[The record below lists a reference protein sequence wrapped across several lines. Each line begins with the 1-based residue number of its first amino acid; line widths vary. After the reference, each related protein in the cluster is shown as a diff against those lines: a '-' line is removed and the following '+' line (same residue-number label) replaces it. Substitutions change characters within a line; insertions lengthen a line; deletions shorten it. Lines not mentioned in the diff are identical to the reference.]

1 MNWDAIL
8 TLLVL
13 AGAIALFVSEK
24 LPVDMVAILA
34 LSALV
39 ILGIVGPE
47 VAISGFAN
55 EATITVAAM
64 FVLSAGLQRTGALR
78 AIARLFA
85 RIQWPWLFGLVVMV
99 TIAGASAFVNN
110 TAMVAVFLPLVLAA
124 TSANGLPPSKFL
136 IPMSYAAQMGGVST
150 LIGTST
156 NLLVNSL
163 AKDLGVRGFTLF
175 EFAPL
180 GIACAVVGIVYL
192 MTIGRWL
199 LPANQSTALTET
211 YELGKYITELRVS
224 AGSPM
229 IGKSIADAKLGEKH
243 GVYVMELERD
253 GEHLSWAPRAEVLRE
268 GDVLLARGDWSRIT
282 EVRERMKLEIEPE
295 FKLRDEQF
303 EVGDRSLLE
312 VMIAPNSRFQDETLK
327 DLEFKWHYN
336 ATVLAIHRRG
346 EVLREKVREVTLST
360 GDVLLM
366 MVPKD
371 DLPALRRN
379 PNVVI
384 VTEREDD
391 GASRRKAPLA
401 LAIMAAAIGVA
412 ATGLLPIVIAAL
424 IGCVLMVVTRCI
436 EPEEAY
442 DAVDWR
448 IIVMLA
454 GVLPIGFALQQSGAA
469 EFLAQH
475 TLGRMGDLDPVLVL
489 AVVYLLALV
498 LSELMSNAAAA
509 VLLVPIVVSAA
520 MGMGL
525 SPTPFL
531 VAVTFA
537 ASTSFSTPVGYQTN
551 TMVYSIGDYRFT
563 DFMRVGIPL
572 NVIFWILGVI
582 LIPRFWPLS
591 PLAVP

>member
-371 DLPALRRN
+371 DIPALRRN

-509 VLLVPIVVSAA
+509 VLLVPIVVSAS
-520 MGMGL
+520 MSMGL

-531 VAVTFA
+531 VAVAFA

>member
-1 MNWDAIL
+1 MGMELWL
-8 TLLVL
+8 TLAVL
-13 AGAIALFVSEK
+13 AGAVYLFVTEK
-24 LPVDMVAILA
+24 LPVDVVALLVLASLLVLGLVTPGEA
-34 LSALV
+34 LS
-39 ILGIVGPE
+39 
-47 VAISGFAN
+47 GFSSQ
-55 EATITVAAM
+55 ATITVAAM

-371 DLPALRRN
+371 DIPALRRN

-509 VLLVPIVVSAA
+509 VLLVPIVVSAS
-520 MGMGL
+520 MSMGL

-531 VAVTFA
+531 VAVAFA